1 MSPPERKRVVGN
13 QPPIP
18 AVVLGLIGLVLFFVL
33 PLTGLLWRAPWSD
46 FTAVLRSH
54 AALEAL
60 RLSLICSLSAT
71 GLSVLFGIPI
81 AWLLARGR
89 FAGLSAIRAL
99 ALLPLVLPPVVGGVA
114 LFYAFG
120 RRGLIGQWLDHWF
133 GVQLPFT
140 IWAAIIAE
148 TFVAM
153 PFFVITVEGALRSL
167 DTRYEDAAATYGAGP
182 WTILRR
188 VTLPMIAPSIAAGM
202 ALTWARALGE
212 FGATIT
218 FAGNFPGKT
227 QTLPL
232 AIYLAFENN
241 DPAGIILSI
250 LLLTIS
256 IIVLVIV
263 GSRVFSDRLRLREAG
278 R

>member
-1 MSPPERKRVVGN
+1 MGN
-13 QPPIP
+13 QPPIA
-18 AVVLGLIGLVLFFVL
+18 AVVFALIGLVLFFGL
-33 PLTGLLWRAPWSD
+33 PLAGLIWRAPWGEFMS
-46 FTAVLRSH
+46 VLREDS
-54 AALEAL
+54 AQQAL

-89 FAGLSAIRAL
+89 FAGLSVVRAL

-120 RRGLIGQWLDHWF
+120 RRGLIGQWLDRGF
-133 GVQLPFT
+133 GIQLPFT

-167 DTRYEDAAATYGAGP
+167 DTRYEEAAATYGAGP

-188 VTLPMIAPSIAAGM
+188 VTLPMIGPSIAAGM

-241 DPAGIILSI
+241 EPAGIILSI
-250 LLLTIS
+250 VLLTVS
-256 IIVLVIV
+256 VLVLAIV
-263 GSRVFSDRLRLREAG
+263 GSRVIGGRFRMREATG
-278 R
+278 